1 MKTITGFVFWFLSQ
15 LVWKKVLTT
24 TNPPSVGV
32 SYNPTPFPTSQYA
45 TLVGTLPPAYC
56 LISLKGDEGTFGD
69 KLTLE
74 TPLKPSES
82 PTPTTVPTSSPLP
95 SATTPTTTPTSPP
108 ETTGSCV
115 KYKKW
120 KITVRK
126 EHFVEMTLESI
137 NLGPGAC
144 LYNMFLIVK
153 DADAMSSNVLHIQCE
168 ADAVPRRIWSSSNVM
183 VVERYGRSS
192 RSTANTGFHA
202 SYQAIPLS
210 KGESPNFQS
219 KVENV
224 TILSSSSSNLLCQ
237 AKRGPAPVITWYK
250 SRDGITHQILQNST
264 SVIYNYEVYSRRL
277 DEVKCVARNSF
288 GSDDKRLLVNTQDCS
303 KICSCY
309 VPRSDPF
316 WIRVDC
322 MYMSYLGVYTVPQDI
337 PDAAKYLLFR
347 WSDSLRHIIPGSMG
361 YLTNLQYLVLESTW
375 LSNLTTNAFLG
386 LKKLKYLEITKHISK
401 PFTILEGAFNDLSSL
416 NYLSIQHNRI
426 SDLLPKVFNGL
437 LSLKELILSD
447 NDLYGISVEINKR
460 LEKLDLRSNKL
471 TGLFENSFRGS
482 RSSVKYLDL
491 RSNSLTTISAK
502 TFQNFSSLRELYLAD
517 NRLIE
522 LSPEIF
528 QDLTDLRILDLSRNK
543 ITQLPG
549 NIFHNLKN
557 LETLDLSQNE
567 LSELPGFIFFGL
579 KRLKTLYLQDNLLK
593 EIPLRTF
600 EHLPGLR
607 IL

>member
-1 MKTITGFVFWFLSQ
+1 
-15 LVWKKVLTT
+15 
-24 TNPPSVGV
+24 V

-210 KGESPNFQS
+210 KGGLYIVYYQPKFALSWSEAVSTALISFDIKS
-219 KVENV
+219 LTWSGHDITV
-224 TILSSSSSNLLCQ
+224 TWMSLS
-237 AKRGPAPVITWYK
+237 T
-250 SRDGITHQILQNST
+250 
-264 SVIYNYEVYSRRL
+264 
-277 DEVKCVARNSF
+277 
-288 GSDDKRLLVNTQDCS
+288 VNT
-303 KICSCY
+303 
-309 VPRSDPF
+309 
-316 WIRVDC
+316 
-322 MYMSYLGVYTVPQDI
+322 
-337 PDAAKYLLFR
+337 
-347 WSDSLRHIIPGSMG
+347 
-361 YLTNLQYLVLESTW
+361 
-375 LSNLTTNAFLG
+375 
-386 LKKLKYLEITKHISK
+386 
-401 PFTILEGAFNDLSSL
+401 
-416 NYLSIQHNRI
+416 
-426 SDLLPKVFNGL
+426 
-437 LSLKELILSD
+437 
-447 NDLYGISVEINKR
+447 
-460 LEKLDLRSNKL
+460 
-471 TGLFENSFRGS
+471 
-482 RSSVKYLDL
+482 
-491 RSNSLTTISAK
+491 
-502 TFQNFSSLRELYLAD
+502 
-517 NRLIE
+517 
-522 LSPEIF
+522 
-528 QDLTDLRILDLSRNK
+528 
-543 ITQLPG
+543 
-549 NIFHNLKN
+549 
-557 LETLDLSQNE
+557 
-567 LSELPGFIFFGL
+567 
-579 KRLKTLYLQDNLLK
+579 
-593 EIPLRTF
+593 
-600 EHLPGLR
+600 
-607 IL
+607 